1 MDPERSKL
9 LDDAM
14 AKMKVMNGLLHKI
27 KQGFR
32 LTEDIMCNKH

>member
-14 AKMKVMNGLLHKI
+14 AEDESDEWFASQNKT
-27 KQGFR
+27 R
-32 LTEDIMCNKH
+32 LQVN